1 MKNDCDIKRTSSKH
15 DDSHIDV
22 RSRFSLLSFFFFFK
36 AFKNSF
42 DQGLASEIG
51 PSPGELIVLVIN
63 LSIALGASHKKMDA
77 WNSAFSTSMFNIDR
91 SILRRDIKGLNV
103 KFHAP
108 FTFIFQPSIVFRRRV
123 QISRKNDVD

>member
-15 DDSHIDV
+15 DDSRIDV
-22 RSRFSLLSFFFFFK
+22 RSRFSLLSLFFFK

-77 WNSAFSTSMFNIDR
+77 SNSAFSTSMFNIDR

-108 FTFIFQPSIVFRRRV
+108 FTFIFHPSIVSRSRV

>member
-1 MKNDCDIKRTSSKH
+1 MIATLNEPRRNTMT
-15 DDSHIDV
+15 
-22 RSRFSLLSFFFFFK
+22 RALTFARAFRFCPFFFK

-77 WNSAFSTSMFNIDR
+77 SNSAFSTSMFNIDR

-108 FTFIFQPSIVFRRRV
+108 FTFIFQPSIVSRSRV

>member
-15 DDSHIDV
+15 DDSRIHV
-22 RSRFSLLSFFFFFK
+22 RSRFSLLSPFFK

-63 LSIALGASHKKMDA
+63 LSIALGASHKKNGRIGQCFFDV
-77 WNSAFSTSMFNIDR
+77 
-91 SILRRDIKGLNV
+91 NV
-103 KFHAP
+103 
-108 FTFIFQPSIVFRRRV
+108 
-123 QISRKNDVD
+123 